1 MAKRKRNEKEREK
14 DLQVL
19 GRLEAMGCTVTEM
32 HKALNEDRATK
43 GLPELS
49 KTQVQYDLKDVRE
62 KNAEI
67 AEEQIRL
74 ARGRR
79 MAQLDL
85 LYQEAFRAWHRS
97 RQITKSVTE
106 VSSPRKSNGQIV
118 ESQKVK
124 KEVRDIPGGDSRLI
138 LAMVKIIELQTQ
150 LGGLQNLEA
159 EKAYEEH
166 PPLLPE
172 LNSLEDAHR
181 IMERVMGSRHRRS
194 GRLLLWRGRDRKLV

>member
-32 HKALNEDRATK
+32 HKALNEDRAAK

-97 RQITKSVTE
+97 RQMTKSVTE
-106 VSSPRKSNGQIV
+106 VSSPRKSNGKIV

-159 EKAYEEH
+159 EKAFEEH

>member
-1 MAKRKRNEKEREK
+1 MAKRKRNAKEREK

-19 GRLEAMGCTVTEM
+19 GRLEAMGCTVAEM
-32 HKALNEDRATK
+32 HKALNEDRAAK

-49 KTQVQYDLKDVRE
+49 KTQMQYDLKDVRE
-62 KNAEI
+62 KNAEV

-97 RQITKSVTE
+97 RQMTKSVTE